1 MFKNKYPLFK
11 AGRLL
16 KTEMLNELRDYPR
29 NFIDIIFKSY
39 CDGIICGCE
48 IDVKDEALM
57 VKRGIIKHND
67 VIYFLDEDKEVEY
80 KCNNKLLILKIRF
93 LNEKTSKD
101 FIENSTEIYLDEN
114 VELKEDEM
122 ELCRFFLREGAH
134 LRIHY
139 TGFED
144 LSTEYDT
151 VNVIYSLHSGNDE
164 AGLDPIILRSYGSE
178 ILRCSSIEPWDII
191 FGTMCI
197 QAKETIEKEIIL
209 DYLCHRLEIEN
220 RNYSN
225 EEMYFYL
232 LDILK
237 RERENTGGRNRHGR
251 GGYKK
256 ILID

>member
-29 NFIDIIFKSY
+29 NFIDITFKSY
-39 CDGIICGCE
+39 CNGIIYGCE
-48 IDVKDEALM
+48 IDVNDEVLII
-57 VKRGIIKHND
+57 KRGIIKHND
-67 VIYFLDEDKEVEY
+67 VIYILEEDKEVEY
-80 KCNNKLLILKIRF
+80 KCNNKLMVLKIRF
-93 LNEKTSKD
+93 LEQITNKD
-101 FIENSTEIYLDEN
+101 FIENTTEIYLDEN
-114 VELKEDEM
+114 IEIKEDEI

-151 VNVIYSLHSGNDE
+151 VNIIYSLHSTNYE
-164 AGLDPIILRSYGSE
+164 AGLSPIILRSFGSE
-178 ILRCSSIEPWDII
+178 ILRCNSVEPWDIT

-197 QAKETIEKEIIL
+197 QAKESIEKEIIMH
-209 DYLCHRLEIEN
+209 YLYYKLEIEN

-225 EEMYFYL
+225 EEIYFYL

-237 RERENTGGRNRHGR
+237 REKEGLGGNSRQGR
-251 GGYKK
+251 GRKK

>member
-1 MFKNKYPLFK
+1 VFKNNYPLFK
-11 AGRLL
+11 SGRLL

-29 NFIDIIFKSY
+29 NFIDITFKSY

-48 IDVKDEALM
+48 IDVTDEVLI

-67 VIYFLDEDKEVEY
+67 VIYFLDEDEKVEY
-80 KCNNKLLILKIRF
+80 ECNNKLMVLKVRF

-101 FIENSTEIYLDEN
+101 FIENSTDIYLDEN
-114 VELKEDEM
+114 IELRDDEI

-151 VNVIYSLHSGNDE
+151 VNVIYSLHAANDE
-164 AGLDPIILRSYGSE
+164 AGLAPIILRSYGSE
-178 ILRCSSIEPWDII
+178 ILICNSIEPWDIT

-209 DYLCHRLEIEN
+209 HYLCYKLEIEN

-225 EEMYFYL
+225 EEIYFYL

-237 RERENTGGRNRHGR
+237 RERESLSGNSRQGR
-251 GGYKK
+251 GRKK